1 MYTEE
6 EHKQLFK
13 RFFGET
19 ATLSPCEPYDDTIY
33 MHNER
38 YYFNW
43 CNTNIWIGIDHTPK
57 PYTQMMKFLYGKDIC
72 VIRDDVEYMYPNKKV
87 FHVPSSFEE
96 MSILCDL
103 AGK

>member
-1 MYTEE
+1 MIWILLLIIQLEIKMYTEE

-43 CNTNIWIGIDHTPK
+43 CTTNIWIGID
-57 PYTQMMKFLYGKDIC
+57 
-72 VIRDDVEYMYPNKKV
+72 VVEYMYPNKKV